1 MLPTDLKPEQF
12 AGYPPEARKL
22 VTEYLVALRRLPLS
36 FLPSLL
42 REVIDYDFRFPAE
55 RKALEKELANL
66 NSLSA
71 EQAKDWFQGFAQI
84 RLSPQLEQFDWV
96 NAPAQF
102 VEQLSAHL
110 WTTHQLDAFRV
121 AATAYAERLRAAV
134 PPEAPAM
141 PRLGI
146 TVIGQGV
153 DAHEEALF
161 RRLRPHGAYFSHVQP
176 QNGLQLLLEAVAKR
190 AKAHPAAH
198 AHWYIDG
205 GQAAECDPALTC
217 VSYGAL
223 EPARAALSNKMRAE
237 IERPG
242 MGPETLRTLLAQLR
256 PADLGLERGT
266 DRNAVGGADASA
278 DKSGDQALNRFQVK
292 LLTEGSGTQVFSTTF
307 AQWAAREALRRAQ
320 PLTLLVRFA
329 PRQRQK
335 PMNEM
340 LAASGGPPELDP
352 LGSLV
357 DADLGAYYNWLNQQR
372 LPGAEQSS
380 FLVWFENHG
389 EAVAI
394 GPSMPR
400 GTESATVV
408 DLQGMLSWMS

>member
-1 MLPTDLKPEQF
+1 MPPIELKPEQF
-12 AGYPPEARKL
+12 SGYPPEARKL
-22 VTEYLVALRRLPLS
+22 VTDNLVALQRLPLS

-42 REVIDYDFRFPAE
+42 REVIEYDFKFPAE

-71 EQAKDWFQGFAQI
+71 EQTKEWFQGFAQI
-84 RLSPQLEQFDWV
+84 RLSMPLEQFDWI

-102 VEQLSAHL
+102 VEQLSAYL
-110 WTTHQLDAFRV
+110 WTTDQLNAFRT
-121 AATAYAERLRAAV
+121 AALAYAERLRSAV
-134 PPEAPAM
+134 PPEVPQV

-146 TVIGQGV
+146 TVVGQGV
-153 DAHEEALF
+153 DTPEEPLF
-161 RRLRPHGAYFSHVQP
+161 RKLRPHGVYYSRVQP
-176 QNGLQLLLEAVAKR
+176 ENGLKMLLDAAAAR
-190 AKAHPAAH
+190 ANAHPVPH
-198 AHWYIDG
+198 GHWYIDG
-205 GQAAECDPALTC
+205 GQEAAYDSALTC
-217 VSYGAL
+217 VSYHAL
-223 EPARAALSNKMRAE
+223 EPARAALSAKIRAE

-242 MGPETLRTLLAQLR
+242 MGPETLRTVLAQIR
-256 PADLGLERGT
+256 PADLGMIDGMAKGVD
-266 DRNAVGGADASA
+266 DRAAKSGGAVLD
-278 DKSGDQALNRFQVK
+278 RFQVK

-340 LAASGGPPELDP
+340 LAGTDGRAELDP
-352 LGSLV
+352 MGSLM

-372 LPGAEQSS
+372 LPGAEKSS

-389 EAVAI
+389 TAVAI
-394 GPSMPR
+394 GPAMPR
-400 GTESATVV
+400 GTESTQAV
-408 DLQGMLSWMS
+408 DLKTLLSWMT